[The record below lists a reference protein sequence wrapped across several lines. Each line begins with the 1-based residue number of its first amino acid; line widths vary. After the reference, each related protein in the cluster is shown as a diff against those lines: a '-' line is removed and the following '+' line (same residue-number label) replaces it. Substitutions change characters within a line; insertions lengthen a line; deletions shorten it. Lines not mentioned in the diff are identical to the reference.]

1 MKEKITERKLWQ
13 KLLKKMYLLKHLK
26 NVTFK
31 FSFAMVCI
39 IHKMLVLLKNTMDSY
54 EKFKS

>member
-1 MKEKITERKLWQ
+1 
-13 KLLKKMYLLKHLK
+13 MYLLKHLK

-31 FSFAMVCI
+31 FSFAMICI